1 MSKILIFG
9 AGKIGRS
16 FIAQLF
22 GHAGYQ
28 IVFVDSNFK
37 LVTLL
42 NQKKNYNIVV
52 KGENEKI
59 IPVENIRALLLSEK
73 DAIIKEVCSA
83 SVIVTS
89 VGKEGLNSVFPILAE
104 GLSARRKVRP
114 TQLIDI
120 IIAENIRN
128 AAILFKKEL
137 KKYLKEDFLIDKYVG
152 LVETSIGKMVP
163 VMLEKDLR
171 EDPLLLFAE
180 EFNTLLVDSNGFISS
195 IPEIEGLCLKEN
207 FKAWVDRKFFIHNL
221 GHASAAYFGFQV
233 VPDEKMLW
241 KVLQNPVVYQKTY
254 NAMLQSAKIIQ
265 SKYPEEYSMN
275 DLHNHILD
283 LLDRFRNKCL
293 KDTVYRVGCDLYRKL
308 GKNDRL
314 AGAIHLGAEQ
324 NLPFNFILDALT
336 AGFQFRASDEKG
348 NILDSDK
355 NFYDE
360 MNRIGIKNLF
370 CKITG
375 IKSSTINKFTC
386 HNDFT
391 LCDFKRKL
399 E

>member
-22 GHAGYQ
+22 GNAGYQ
-28 IVFVDSNFK
+28 IVFVDSNFE

-42 NQKKNYNIVV
+42 NQKKNYNTVV
-52 KGENEKI
+52 KGEYEKI
-59 IPVENIRALLLSEK
+59 IPVKNIRAFHLSEK
-73 DAIIKEVCSA
+73 DAIIEEICSA
-83 SVIVTS
+83 SVIATS
-89 VGKEGLNSVFPILAE
+89 VGKEGLNSVFPILAA
-104 GLSARRKVRP
+104 GLSARRKVRQ

-128 AAILFKKEL
+128 AATLFKNEL
-137 KKYLKEDFLIDKYVG
+137 KKYLKEDFPISKYVG

-163 VMLEKDLR
+163 VMLEEDLR

-180 EFNTLLVDSNGFISS
+180 EFNTLLVDSNGFKSS
-195 IPEIEGLCLKEN
+195 IPEIEGLCPKNN

-233 VPDEKMLW
+233 VPNEKMLW
-241 KVLQNPVVYQKTY
+241 KVLQNPVVYRKTY

-265 SKYPEEYSMN
+265 SKYLEEYSMN
-275 DLHNHILD
+275 DLLDHISD
-283 LLDRFRNKCL
+283 LLDRFQNRYL

-314 AGAIHLGAEQ
+314 AGAIYLGAEQ

-348 NILDSDK
+348 NILESDK
-355 NFYDE
+355 NFFDE
-360 MNRIGIKNLF
+360 MNRIGFKKFF

-375 IKSSTINKFTC
+375 IKSSTVNKIYMF
-386 HNDFT
+386 
-391 LCDFKRKL
+391 
-399 E
+399 